1 MKYIYNV
8 EDLNLLEQIIE
19 DYCIPQPEN
28 NIPHYTDILRNVRL
42 QLKERDT
49 NLILTN
55 NMVIDVIQSAVL
67 SMIDENIVTNL
78 DTKEIQEL
86 RPVIIS
92 IYERFI
98 LSVRDSM
105 KEKSLYS
112 SFINSTVTKP
122 QAERLIKRLF
132 SLYRVQEY
140 NENHVD
146 EHDLLAVL
154 NVLDVCG
161 DVTVLDIVNMITPI
175 LISDENPQ
183 SSAWLSTGF
192 QVYLPRM
199 FGYDMFRSTDNFTDL
214 GDTITKMELGMLSP
228 YYDINLLLFNRSDK
242 DSNTLHNINPGA
254 LTFSPNTMEVISSWK
269 GKGYTHIH
277 DILSKDLQVKFYRE
291 YYNDIKNTVMLSFLA
306 GRELQ
311 NIANEMAFTFDGSK
325 LNLSPVYKFVYLAE
339 CAEHKAK
346 KKTNEHINPSLA
358 LCISLGRFAY
368 PVKDSEEF
376 NAQELREP
384 RLPRTD
390 FIASCPVQESESR
403 KITIPVSSSFN

>member
-1 MKYIYNV
+1 MKYIYTE
-8 EDLNLLEQIIE
+8 EDLNLLERIIG
-19 DYCIPQPEN
+19 DYCLPQPEN
-28 NIPHYTDILRNVRL
+28 IIPHYIAILKNIRL

-55 NMVIDVIQSAVL
+55 NMIIDIIENVVF
-67 SMIDENIVTNL
+67 SMIDENVISQLSV
-78 DTKEIQEL
+78 KAKQEL

-132 SLYRVQEY
+132 SLYRLQEY

-146 EHDLLAVL
+146 ERDLVKVL
-154 NVLDVCG
+154 NVLDMCG
-161 DVTVLDIVNMITPI
+161 DVAILDIVNMLTPV

-183 SSAWLSTGF
+183 SSAWLSTAF

-199 FGYDMFRSTDNFTDL
+199 FGYDMFRATETFTDS

-228 YYDINLLLFNRSDK
+228 YYDINLLLFNREDK
-242 DSNTLHNINPGA
+242 DSNTISNINPDA
-254 LTFSPNTMEVISSWK
+254 LTFSPNVMEVISSWK
-269 GKGYTHIH
+269 DQGHTYIH
-277 DILSKDLQVKFYRE
+277 DILSRDLQVKFYRE
-291 YYNDIKNTVMLSFLA
+291 YYKDITNTILLSFLT

-311 NIANEMAFTFDGSK
+311 KIETKVQFTFDGSK
-325 LNLSPVYKFVYLAE
+325 LNLSPVYRFVYLTE
-339 CAEHKAK
+339 RVEHKAK
-346 KKTNEHINPSLA
+346 KKTSEHINSSLA

-368 PVKDSEEF
+368 FVKDHEEY
-376 NAQELREP
+376 NSQELREP
-384 RLPRTD
+384 RMPRTD
-390 FIASCPVQESESR
+390 FIDSCPVQENESR
-403 KITIPVSSSFN
+403 KVTIPISSAFN